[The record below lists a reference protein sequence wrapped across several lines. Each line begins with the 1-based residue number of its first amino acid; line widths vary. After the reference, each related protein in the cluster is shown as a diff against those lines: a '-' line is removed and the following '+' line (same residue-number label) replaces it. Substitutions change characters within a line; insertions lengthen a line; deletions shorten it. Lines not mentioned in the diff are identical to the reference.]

1 MKERPCFYQPFLSIL
16 SHGYIARFWNSNQT
30 VRFDRENLEPLIFA
44 VLLVS
49 GTAIWEKK
57 DTRANRGW
65 TSRFLWFLF
74 FSKYWLKLKIWPA
87 CTLDFFQIWNQKIYE
102 RKKEN
107 KLRRRRWQS
116 RGCAKLTQQ
125 TSNPAQIASH
135 GLHLHLLLLFLLLTS
150 FSPSSLS
157 SFHLHC
163 CGFRFLPSL
172 RLCLCCFFWILF
184 YVSKALSHD
193 LHWVRRKLL
202 IFELKVAKCFSH

>member
-57 DTRANRGW
+57 KTRANRGW
-65 TSRFLWFLF
+65 TSRFSWFLF

-107 KLRRRRWQS
+107 KLRRRRWKVGVVRS
-116 RGCAKLTQQ
+116 WRSKLATQHRSPV
-125 TSNPAQIASH
+125 TAFIFIFIFCFYFFF
-135 GLHLHLLLLFLLLTS
+135 LLLFLLLLFLLSVSTAVVSISYLLSICVCVVS
-150 FSPSSLS
+150 FEFFFMFPRP
-157 SFHLHC
+157 FHMTYI
-163 CGFRFLPSL
+163 G
-172 RLCLCCFFWILF
+172 
-184 YVSKALSHD
+184 
-193 LHWVRRKLL
+193 
-202 IFELKVAKCFSH
+202 